1 MNQMFTTKENW
12 SVYGLHMGM
21 MPIFQKVILIG
32 SHGIKRRQYPK
43 GVIAINDAINLG
55 QRV

>member
-1 MNQMFTTKENW
+1 MFTTKENW